1 MSDIDDQ
8 VALAAFRGG
17 DRSAF
22 VALVERYHR
31 PVYNAAWHILR
42 RADDASDVTQTV
54 FLRVIEN
61 LDDYDPQYR
70 FFSWLYRIA
79 INESLDVLRRNGRE
93 EPLDDEID
101 LPDLEGRDP
110 ESVVERL
117 QQSRHLDAC
126 LSRLSPGDRTVL
138 TLRHFAELSYDEI
151 AVVLEVDE
159 ATVKSRLFEARKHL
173 RRLVVRD
180 KVH

>member
-1 MSDIDDQ
+1 VSDIDDQ